1 MPIDNNGCERMIRP
15 VAVGRKN
22 WLFAGSLEGGRR
34 AATLYTL
41 VQTCRRIG
49 VDPFEYLRDVLS
61 RVSTHPHSRID
72 ELTPAGW
79 KAAREAAKATPIN
92 SNSKD

>member
-1 MPIDNNGCERMIRP
+1 MSC
-15 VAVGRKN
+15 KN

-49 VDPFEYLRDVLS
+49 IDPFEYLRDVLG
-61 RVSTHPHSRID
+61 RVSTHPDRRIE

-79 KAAREAAKATPIN
+79 KAARDAAGAATVDV
-92 SNSKD
+92 SA